1 MPKTVGKI
9 LSFLDKIIFLFEFPA
24 TLLGLVLIVFLVYV
38 GVARYFFQMATP
50 YEDEFSLLIHLW
62 MVNLG
67 MSLVVRQGDHVTTK
81 ILYDRIVTR
90 GKVGRAYSVFV
101 ELVKI
106 AFIILM
112 LWFLYQTFPLLT
124 RGVTEYMRWPFA
136 AYYSALVVGF
146 TFMLIRY
153 VLVTVGMVSGGRQ

>member
-1 MPKTVGKI
+1 MPKSMGKT
-9 LSFLDKIIFLFEFPA
+9 LSFIDKTLFLFEFPA

-38 GVARYFFQMATP
+38 GIARYFLQMATP
-50 YEDEFSLLIHLW
+50 YEEEFSLLIHLW

-67 MSLVVRQGDHVTTK
+67 MSLVVRSGDHVSTK
-81 ILYDRIVTR
+81 ILYDRIVIR
-90 GKVGRAYSVFV
+90 GGVGKAYGVFV
-101 ELVKI
+101 DLVKI
-106 AFIILM
+106 VFIVLM

-146 TFMLIRY
+146 VFMFVRY
-153 VLVTVGMVSGGRQ
+153 VLDIANLISGGR